1 MSNNLSLSLIEGAF
15 NTEEA
20 KEVLMNIFAT
30 KIQFHDMR
38 NFSAQERLGK
48 EDEASLKRI
57 PVLKNC
63 IKEMQMYLEE
73 ANKEGVDVTIN
84 ASIHISFAEKKQC

>member
-38 NFSAQERLGK
+38 NFNVCDML
-48 EDEASLKRI
+48 
-57 PVLKNC
+57 
-63 IKEMQMYLEE
+63 
-73 ANKEGVDVTIN
+73 
-84 ASIHISFAEKKQC
+84 